1 MAHGQGVAAPYQ
13 CGTVSLVYLS
23 SHSRR
28 MIDCTH
34 AGADVHRCSH
44 FSQLS
49 GARIGNK
56 KVIFSCETTSPWLQY
71 HDCLCTVKIMPV
83 HMVVLKVWEKRWNQA
98 TLVDH
103 VGNVTW

>member
-23 SHSRR
+23 SH
-28 MIDCTH
+28 
-34 AGADVHRCSH
+34 

-49 GARIGNK
+49 GTRISNK
-56 KVIFSCETTSPWLQY
+56 KVLFSCETAGPWLQY

-83 HMVVLKVWEKRWNQA
+83 HMVVLKV
-98 TLVDH
+98 
-103 VGNVTW
+103 